1 MRILLIED
9 DADDIELL
17 QEALKNHAIAF
28 EMDVIKDGKK
38 ALDHFRSS
46 LAAPEIIILDLNL
59 PKVHGRELIVEIKT
73 VQTFKNIP
81 LLILTTSSAKDDMDY
96 AYKHGADKYLIK
108 PSTIEKIRE
117 TVRIIVQL
125 TSKNPVEGK

>member
-28 EMDVIKDGKK
+28 EMDVIKDGKM

-59 PKVHGRELIVEIKT
+59 PKVHGRELIVEIKA
-73 VQTFKNIP
+73 VQTFKHIP
-81 LLILTTSSAKDDMDY
+81 LLILTTSSAKEDVEY
-96 AYKHGADKYLIK
+96 AYKNGADKYLIK

-117 TVRIIVQL
+117 TVSIIVQL
-125 TSKNPVEGK
+125 TSKNPVGNK

>member
-28 EMDVIKDGKK
+28 DMEVIKDGKK

-46 LAAPEIIILDLNL
+46 SVAPEIIILDLNL

-73 VQTFKNIP
+73 GQTFKHIP
-81 LLILTTSSAKDDMDY
+81 LLILTTSSAKEDVEY
-96 AYKHGADKYLIK
+96 AYKNGADKYLIK

-117 TVRIIVQL
+117 TVSIIVQL
-125 TSKNPVEGK
+125 TSKNPVAGK

>member
-28 EMDVIKDGKK
+28 EMDVIKDGKM

-46 LAAPEIIILDLNL
+46 SVAPEIIILDLNL

-73 VQTFKNIP
+73 VQTFKDIP
-81 LLILTTSSAKDDMDY
+81 LLILTTSSAKEDIEY
-96 AYKHGADKYLIK
+96 SYKHGADKYLIK

-117 TVRIIVQL
+117 TVSIIVQL
-125 TSKNPVEGK
+125 SSKSPVEGK

>member
-9 DADDIELL
+9 DSDDIELL

-28 EMDVIKDGKK
+28 EMEVIKDGKT

-46 LAAPEIIILDLNL
+46 LFAPEIIILDLNL
-59 PKVHGRELIVEIKT
+59 PKVHGRELIVEIKA
-73 VQTFKNIP
+73 VETFKSIP
-81 LLILTTSSAKDDMDY
+81 LLILTTSSAKEDMDY

-117 TVRIIVQL
+117 TVRTIVL
-125 TSKNPVEGK
+125 LSSKNPVEGK

>member
-28 EMDVIKDGKK
+28 DMDVIKDGKL
-38 ALDHFRSS
+38 ALDHFRAGSM
-46 LAAPEIIILDLNL
+46 APEIIILDLNL
-59 PKVHGRELIVEIKT
+59 PKVHGRELIVEIKAA
-73 VQTFKNIP
+73 QTFKNIP
-81 LLILTTSSAKDDMDY
+81 LLILTTSSAKEDVEY

-117 TVRIIVQL
+117 TVNTIVQL
-125 TSKNPVEGK
+125 TNKNPVGNK